1 MTSFGSNLQLHIQ
14 QSVEESAVPLEGDAQ
29 IFSRDV
35 VAATPLPLQSRTR
48 IGEAICQAL
57 DYFGNQRISLLDFR
71 DALEKNISDLEK
83 AYWQLVQGMREVRI
97 A

>member
-57 DYFGNQRISLLDFR
+57 DYFGNQRISLLDSAPRFVHEGRLDFR
-71 DALEKNISDLEK
+71 PARAELLC
-83 AYWQLVQGMREVRI
+83 LVVGE
-97 A
+97 